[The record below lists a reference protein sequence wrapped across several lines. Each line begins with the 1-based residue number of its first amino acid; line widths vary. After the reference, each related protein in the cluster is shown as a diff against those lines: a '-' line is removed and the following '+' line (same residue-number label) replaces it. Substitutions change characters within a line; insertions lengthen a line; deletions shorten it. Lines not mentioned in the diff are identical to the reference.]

1 MTPDGT
7 PLPAAPTFGRIAVV
21 MAMHD
26 EAMPVIAALGAE
38 PVAHHGQHLHD
49 WYVARLSTTRD
60 GAEVLIAVNAV
71 DPTLGV
77 AGVGPEPAT
86 ITTLHVL
93 EHWRPDIVVSAGTA
107 GGWAIKGGAIGTAY
121 LASPVVVRHDR
132 RIDIPGYTE
141 YAIGSYPC
149 HPLDGLAAALGLADG
164 IVTSG
169 GSLDENADDRRM
181 IDASGAVAKDMEA
194 TSVAQVCHLHGVPFT
209 ALKVLTDLHDDP
221 ASNAEQFQTNLATAA
236 EALAHHLL
244 RLVTALAGGPT
255 A

>member
-1 MTPDGT
+1 MDPHGT
-7 PLPAAPTFGRIAVV
+7 PLPDAPTFGRIAVV

-26 EAMPVIAALGAE
+26 EAVPVITALGAG
-38 PVAHHGQHLHD
+38 PIAHHGQHLHD
-49 WYVARLSTTRD
+49 WYEAALPGSDGSVAL
-60 GAEVLIAVNAV
+60 LIAVNAV

-86 ITTLHVL
+86 ITTLHVI

-107 GGWAIKGGAIGTAY
+107 GGWAAKGGAIGTAY
-121 LASPVVVRHDR
+121 LAGPVVVRHDR

-221 ASNAEQFQTNLATAA
+221 ASNAEQFQANLATAA

-244 RLVTALAGGPT
+244 RLVTALAGGP
-255 A
+255 AA